1 MKQHTPCL
9 SHTLI
14 YGKSYN
20 RNYDKSKVIFKA
32 SYHGPKIIQKWA
44 QTNIIYELR
53 YCRYVGDTHM
63 ILLYCYTK

>member
-20 RNYDKSKVIFKA
+20 RNYDKCEVIFKA
-32 SYHGPKIIQKWA
+32 SCHGPKIIQKWA